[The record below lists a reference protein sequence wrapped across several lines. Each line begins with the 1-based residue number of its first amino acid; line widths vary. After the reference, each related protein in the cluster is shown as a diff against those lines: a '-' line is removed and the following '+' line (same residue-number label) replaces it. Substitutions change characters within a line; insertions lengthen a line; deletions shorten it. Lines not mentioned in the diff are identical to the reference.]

1 METGISNLEVK
12 RDGTIYYNG
21 KLKKPYNHSKGYDV
35 VWLEGKNK
43 KVHRVVAETYI
54 PNPLR
59 KCCINH
65 INGDKKDNRV
75 ENLEWVSSRQNN
87 EHARL
92 NGLQELKQQG
102 ILDLTTDQVKYIRS
116 ECGKT
121 KSCYRLAKEFNR
133 DYKTI
138 ERVCKGLS
146 YTDI

>member
-12 RDGTIYYNG
+12 TDGTIYYDG
-21 KLKKPYNHSKGYDV
+21 KLKKPYNHSKGYDI
-35 VWLEGKNK
+35 VWVEGKNK
-43 KVHRVVAETYI
+43 RVHRLVAETYI
-54 PNPLR
+54 PNPLK

-75 ENLEWVSSRQNN
+75 ENLEWVSSRENN

-92 NGLQELKQQG
+92 NGLQEEKLWG
-102 ILDLTTDQVKYIRS
+102 IPDLTTDEIKYIR
-116 ECGKT
+116 ENCGKNKT
-121 KSCYRLAKEFNR
+121 CYRLAKEFNR

-138 ERVCKGLS
+138 RRVCKGLS